1 MATFNE
7 YQIVTVFP
15 DATAATT
22 KGLAAGTTDV
32 NSSTIDCLGCYALN
46 VVIDLGAIT
55 ATGVGTFQLQ
65 RSDNNSSWANITGAA
80 YAWTDA
86 DTNKTV
92 TIALSELT
100 NRYIR
105 IVTDRGTANT
115 VISGIKAYIAP
126 RAVAVTQA
134 TGANQNA
141 AQPVVVAG
149 SYL

>member
-7 YQIVTVFP
+7 YQIVTMFP

-22 KGLAAGTTDV
+22 KTLAAGTTAVNSASIDLLADSDV
-32 NSSTIDCLGCYALN
+32 NI
-46 VVIDLGAIT
+46 VIDLGAIT
-55 ATGVGTFQLQ
+55 ATGVGSFQLQ
-65 RSDNNSSWANITGAA
+65 RSDNNSTWTNITGAV
-80 YAWTDA
+80 YSFTDA

-105 IVTDRGTANT
+105 VVTTRTVANT
-115 VISGIKAYIAP
+115 AISGMKAYASP
-126 RAVAVTQA
+126 RAVPVTQV
-134 TGANQNA
+134 TTANQNA
-141 AQPVVVAG
+141 AVVVVAG

>member
-7 YQIVTVFP
+7 YQIITMFP

-22 KGLAAGTTDV
+22 KTLAAGTTAVNSASIDLLADSDV
-32 NSSTIDCLGCYALN
+32 NI
-46 VVIDLGAIT
+46 VIDLGAIT
-55 ATGVGTFQLQ
+55 ATGVGSFQLQ
-65 RSDNNSSWANITGAA
+65 RSDNNSTWANIVGAV
-80 YAWTDA
+80 YSFTDA

-105 IVTDRGTANT
+105 VVTTRTVANT
-115 VISGIKAYIAP
+115 AISGMKAYASP
-126 RAVAVTQA
+126 RNVPVTQV
-134 TGANQNA
+134 TTANQNA
-141 AQPVVVAG
+141 AVVVVAG